1 MHEKSN
7 HQMDFAKNRL
17 IFHVKRRRMVKNV
30 STKKIEPH
38 HEVDFRLH
46 REKGAVAPAD
56 LTGPLCNSPVVVPK
70 YNR

>member
-1 MHEKSN
+1 MY
-7 HQMDFAKNRL
+7 QP
-17 IFHVKRRRMVKNV
+17 
-30 STKKIEPH
+30 KKIEPH